1 MGWREEVELI
11 SWEMKRWIIIAMAA
25 KAVVFCPLRSV
36 KKKKGHLNVCSVTIR
51 ESRKDKR
58 ERTKA
63 IGMNNVSLRNQ

>member
-36 KKKKGHLNVCSVTIR
+36 KKKKKSLECLFSDNQ
-51 ESRKDKR
+51 RKLKR
-58 ERTKA
+58 
-63 IGMNNVSLRNQ
+63 